1 MELGV
6 VVESQPEAPARVRSW
21 VNELAGHVTDRLLI
35 DLRLALSE
43 LVANSVRHGPGGQI
57 DVRVKVHARDLVTGE
72 VSDDGDGHVAI
83 REALDQ
89 DGGWGLRILD
99 SVASSWG
106 VVAGSTHVW
115 FEIATI
121 QD

>member
-1 MELGV
+1 M
-6 VVESQPEAPARVRSW
+6 RSW
-21 VNELAGHVTDRLLI
+21 ANVLAGQVTDRLLV

-43 LVANSVRHGPGGQI
+43 LVANSVRHGPGGPINVQL
-57 DVRVKVHARDLVTGE
+57 KVHAPDLVTGE
-72 VSDDGDGHVAI
+72 VSDEGDGHVAI
-83 REALDQ
+83 RRAVTE

-115 FEIATI
+115 FEIATVGE
-121 QD
+121 